1 MGRRSRSSYEQNTE
15 PCTRPGLN
23 CPLPILR
30 VKKAIDG
37 INAGET
43 LELVA
48 TDPGSVKD
56 IAAWSKQTGHILL
69 ESTEA
74 AGKFRFV
81 IRKSARSARG

>member
-1 MGRRSRSSYEQNTE
+1 MNT
-15 PCTRPGLN
+15 PTIDCTGLN

-30 VKKAIDG
+30 LKKAIDG

-48 TDPGSVKD
+48 TDLSSVKD
-56 IAAWSKQTGHILL
+56 VAAWSKQTGHVLL
-69 ESTEA
+69 ESGQA

-81 IRKSARSARG
+81 IRKAA

>member
-1 MGRRSRSSYEQNTE
+1 MNT
-15 PCTRPGLN
+15 PTIDCTGLN

-48 TDPGSVKD
+48 TVPGSVKD

-81 IRKSARSARG
+81 IRKSARSAKG